1 MWLLLCLFPVTKMV
15 PSVQILNFKQSRM
28 ETCWMCSAVEIC
40 VKENFAMCS
49 SVNHKCSQHSQP
61 MCPSV
66 NEYIGMC
73 STVNNVHWTYLWT
86 STLDFAQLWTSAM
99 CVDCSCLI
107 VGKPLDERPPV
118 KEHIILS
125 PPQKCD
131 FWWKKVLW
139 STKYWIVSTKE
150 WFFTWSET
158 CQGGQGWG
166 RWCR

>member
-1 MWLLLCLFPVTKMV
+1 MIVQSYLVNHFNPVKTWVHIAVIWLLLCLFPVTKMV

-73 STVNNVHWTYLWT
+73 LTVNNVHWTYLWT

-118 KEHIILS
+118 KEHIRDNIHIRKKYFKRALPVKLRPPPPLS
-125 PPQKCD
+125 
-131 FWWKKVLW
+131 
-139 STKYWIVSTKE
+139 
-150 WFFTWSET
+150 
-158 CQGGQGWG
+158 
-166 RWCR
+166 